1 MALNK
6 TGLKDTI
13 QTELNKL
20 EWNSS
25 AQQFEV
31 DGTQYDTAEW
41 LAKVISESIIDEFEA
56 NGVINITDVQS
67 GTDTATGTIT

>member
-25 AQQFEV
+25 TEQFEV
-31 DGTQYDTAEW
+31 SGTQYDPAEW
-41 LAKVISESIIDEFEA
+41 LAKVISESIINEFES
-56 NGVINITDVQS
+56 NGDVTVTDVQA
-67 GTDTATGTIT
+67 GTDSATGGIS

>member
-1 MALNK
+1 MALDK

-25 AQQFEV
+25 TQQFEV

-41 LAKVISESIIDEFEA
+41 LAKVIAESIIDEFEA